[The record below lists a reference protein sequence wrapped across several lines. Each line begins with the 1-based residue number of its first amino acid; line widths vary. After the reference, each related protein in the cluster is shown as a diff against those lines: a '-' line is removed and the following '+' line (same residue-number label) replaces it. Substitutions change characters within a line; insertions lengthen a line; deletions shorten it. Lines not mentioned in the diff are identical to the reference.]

1 MSKDKMT
8 IVDKGVLIVPDENG
22 KWSVKL
28 SGDMIGEDL
37 FYATEAFVTYL
48 EEPIQKMIEK
58 MKSETKE

>member
-37 FYATEAFVTYL
+37 FHAIEAFVTYL

-58 MKSETKE
+58 MKSESAE